1 MLLTVWCCFMS
12 LLDCAR
18 MPFSLLR
25 ITLCVTG
32 LWVAFCIAPT
42 KIVADFPVA
51 PTLPSSNEADILDHG
66 RKLEQERRWHEA
78 ILLYEKHVKK
88 NNTLRT
94 VAERLQVC
102 RVHHDVTRRYSDR
115 SYLQTIDTST
125 PTDALQVFSEVIA
138 KLEVYYVERIDYY
151 KLVLHGTA
159 FLEVALTEPDFLNKH
174 LRNADRETVEAF
186 RKNIHKSVFGKRV
199 TNAEDLKAS
208 ASYIAK
214 QASDQLGISIT
225 AVIYEYIAG
234 SVGLLDPYSALLTP
248 GEYREVMSQIEG
260 NLIGLGVELWAE
272 GSDLRIVD
280 VFRNG
285 PAYFA
290 GLVPN
295 QHILS
300 VDGLSVSEIGAKR
313 AADMLRGPEG
323 SQVRLQLQGIG
334 DRVIDVRVERKRV
347 DVPSVSAAEIAE
359 PGIGY
364 VKITNF
370 QKTTPSEVSKA
381 LYDLSGKGMKSLII
395 DLRKNPGGLLDAAVD
410 LADQFLHDGTIVST
424 QGRNG
429 LENHNFTAKTQGT
442 WDIPLVVLIDEDS
455 ASASEIFA
463 GAMHDH
469 SRATIVGQTSYGKG
483 SVQGVFHNE
492 RGNGGLRLTVSKFY
506 SPNGTPISA
515 NGIHPNVPIQIES
528 SPPVAP
534 TLDKMAIDRIA
545 LRPSLENGLPVA
557 TQSKVDVTKE
567 RGIEMARKKI
577 MMAR

>member
-1 MLLTVWCCFMS
+1 
-12 LLDCAR
+12 

-32 LWVAFCIAPT
+32 LWVAFCITPA
-42 KIVADFPVA
+42 KIVADLPVA
-51 PTLPSSNEADILDHG
+51 STLSSSNEADILDHG

-151 KLVLHGTA
+151 KLALHGTA

-199 TNAEDLKAS
+199 SNAEDLKAS

-300 VDGLSVSEIGAKR
+300 VDGLSVSEIGAKK

-381 LYDLSGKGMKSLII
+381 LYDLSGRGMKSLII

-515 NGIHPNVPIQIES
+515 NGIHPNVPVQIES
-528 SPPVAP
+528 SSMIAP
-534 TLDKMAIDRIA
+534 TLDKMAIDRSA